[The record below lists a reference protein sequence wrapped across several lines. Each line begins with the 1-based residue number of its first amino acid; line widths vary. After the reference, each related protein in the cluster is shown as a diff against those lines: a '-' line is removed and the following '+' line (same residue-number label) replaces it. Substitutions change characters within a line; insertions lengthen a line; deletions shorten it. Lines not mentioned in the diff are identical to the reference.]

1 MRYFAAI
8 IVVLLYLLFCYFCW
22 FRYRQ
27 RQTPSLDV
35 PAAHVGASQSILV
48 AFASQT
54 GTAERI
60 ALQSA
65 LQLQRANIKV
75 QLLALNQLTP
85 QILSDYEKA
94 LFVVSTYGEGEP
106 PDNGGSFLRRY
117 AKPSKHSKSLDLRR
131 LTFGVLALGD
141 RSYQHFCGFGHNLEQ
156 LLHSHGAQ
164 SLFDLI
170 EVDQCDESDLRHW
183 QYYLGQLTGETQF
196 TDWAKPEYQP
206 WLLQE
211 RNCLNPGSSAARAFH
226 LRLTPALNTIDANM
240 WQAGDIAEIGP
251 CNSPALVQQFVEDL
265 SLDGDA
271 LTDSNEFTLR
281 ELLQRR
287 QLPDE
292 KSAREELHGLKAE
305 EIMTS
310 LPELPHRE
318 YSIASLPVD
327 GALDLV
333 VRQMHGEDGQLGI
346 GSGWLTEYA
355 QPGNEVALRI
365 RSNPSFHAPVDNI
378 PLILIGNGTGLAGL
392 RAHMHSRIK
401 QNRGS
406 NWLMFGE
413 RTLENDFFFADEI
426 LQWKHDGWL
435 SALDLAFSRDQE
447 ERRYVQHLLIE
458 KGADIREWIHQGAA
472 IYVCGSLQGMA
483 KGIDDAL
490 SEILGREQ
498 LESLADA
505 GRYCRDVY

>member
-8 IVVLLYLLFCYFCW
+8 IVVLLYMLFCYFCW

-27 RQTPSLDV
+27 RQTPSLDI
-35 PAAHVGASQSILV
+35 PAAHVGGSRSILV

-65 LQLQRANIKV
+65 RQLQQANIKV

-85 QILSDYEKA
+85 QILSDYEQA

-117 AKPSKHSKSLDLRR
+117 AKSSKHSKSLDLRR
-131 LTFGVLALGD
+131 LQFGVLALGD

-156 LLHSHGAQ
+156 LFHSHGAQ

-211 RNCLNPGSSAARAFH
+211 RSCLNPCSSAAQAFH
-226 LRLTPALNTIDANM
+226 LRLTPTVDTIDASM

-265 SLDGDA
+265 LLEGD
-271 LTDSNEFTLR
+271 LLIDSNQCRLR

-287 QLPDE
+287 QLPGE
-292 KSAREELHGLKAE
+292 QSAREALRGLKAQ
-305 EIMTS
+305 EIVAS

-318 YSIASLPVD
+318 YSIASLPDD

-333 VRQMHGEDGQLGI
+333 VRQMHREDGRLGI

-365 RSNPSFHAPVDNI
+365 RSNPSFHAPVDDI

-392 RAHMHSRIK
+392 RAHMHTRI
-401 QNRGS
+401 QQERRS
-406 NWLMFGE
+406 NWLIFGE
-413 RTLENDFFFADEI
+413 RSLEKDFFFGDEI
-426 LQWKHDGWL
+426 LQWKREGWL
-435 SALDLAFSRDQE
+435 SVLDLAFSRDQK
-447 ERRYVQHLLIE
+447 ERRYVQHLLLE
-458 KGADIREWIHQGAA
+458 KSADIKEWIQRGAA

-483 KGIDDAL
+483 KGVDDAL

-498 LESLADA
+498 LETLGDV

>member
-1 MRYFAAI
+1 MRYLAAI
-8 IVVLLYLLFCYFCW
+8 IVVLLYMLFCYFCW

-27 RQTPSLDV
+27 RQAPLLDI
-35 PAAHVGASQSILV
+35 PASQADDSRSVLV

-65 LQLQRANIKV
+65 GQLQQANIKV

-85 QILSDYEKA
+85 EILLSFEQA

-106 PDNGGSFLRRY
+106 PDNGGSFIRRY
-117 AKPSKHSKSLDLRR
+117 TKSPKDANSLDLSG
-131 LTFGVLALGD
+131 LKIGILALGD
-141 RSYQHFCGFGHNLEQ
+141 RSYQHFCGFGHNLEH

-170 EVDQCDESDLRHW
+170 EVDKCDESDLRHW

-196 TDWAKPEYQP
+196 TDWTKPEYQP

-211 RNCLNPGSSAARAFH
+211 RHCLNPRSSAAPAFH
-226 LRLTPALNTIDANM
+226 LRLTPALNAIDSE
-240 WQAGDIAEIGP
+240 WHAGDIAEIGP
-251 CNSPALVQQFVEDL
+251 CNSPTVVQQFLDEFV
-265 SLDGDA
+265 LDGDA
-271 LTDSNEFTLR
+271 LIDSRALTLR

-287 QLPDE
+287 QIPDE
-292 KSAREELHGLKAE
+292 QSARIKLRNLTPAE
-305 EIMTS
+305 ILAS

-318 YSIASLPVD
+318 YSIASLPAE
-327 GALDLV
+327 GTLDLV
-333 VRQMHGEDGQLGI
+333 VRQMRREDGQLGI

-355 QPGNEVALRI
+355 QQGGEVALRI
-365 RSNPSFHAPVDNI
+365 RSNPSFHTPVDDI

-392 RAHMHSRIK
+392 RAHMHTRIQ
-401 QNRGS
+401 QNRLS

-426 LQWKHDGWL
+426 HRWKEGGFL
-435 SALDLAFSRDQE
+435 SALDLAFSRDQK
-447 ERRYVQHLLIE
+447 ERRYVQHLVSE
-458 KGADIREWIHQGAA
+458 KAADILAWINQGAA

-483 KGIDDAL
+483 KGVDDAL

-498 LESLADA
+498 LELLTDA